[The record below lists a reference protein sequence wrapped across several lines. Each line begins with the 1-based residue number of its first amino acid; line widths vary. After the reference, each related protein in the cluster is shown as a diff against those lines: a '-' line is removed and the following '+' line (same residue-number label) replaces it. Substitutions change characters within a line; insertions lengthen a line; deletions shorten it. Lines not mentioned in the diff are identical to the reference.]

1 MEQVRQS
8 RMNAF
13 INGTGCTAL
22 AAVLAVALSIYY
34 YYAGIDYADEFYG
47 VVAGAEIGLAHGSV
61 LSWVL
66 NLITIGCGVILLSF
80 LNKRFAFIREYTRL
94 HTTMM
99 IVLTMSVPGLTA
111 ALCPANVVVLL
122 LLPAMHVM
130 FSGYQQ
136 QHYRSY
142 IFLISLI
149 LSIGSMVDYVFVAY
163 ALIFMVGFFQVQIM
177 SFKGFVGMLFGWI
190 TPYWIAYG
198 FGMFTLG
205 DLHLPQLQF
214 SAERYMALLT
224 SPVIVNVVLTVV
236 TGAAFGVVNALT
248 LISYRRQ
255 LRAYNGF
262 FTVLALATTLLL
274 VVDVANVL
282 TYLAVLNVCLAV
294 QAAHFFTTTRLNKGY
309 ILFIVL
315 VVANMA
321 GPTLFTILK
330 ELL

>member
-13 INGTGCTAL
+13 INGAGCIAL
-22 AAVLAVALSIYY
+22 AALLGLALCIYY
-34 YYAGIDYADEFYG
+34 NYAGIDYTDEFYG
-47 VVAGAEIGLAHGSV
+47 VVAGAEIGLARGSA
-61 LSWVL
+61 LSWAL
-66 NLITIGCGVILLSF
+66 NLIVIGCCVVLLSF

-94 HTTMM
+94 HTSML
-99 IVLTMSVPGLTA
+99 IVLTMSVPGLTT
-111 ALCPANVVVLL
+111 ALCPANVVVALL
-122 LLPAMHVM
+122 LLAMHVM

-163 ALIFMVGFFQVQIM
+163 ALIFMVGFFQVQLM

-198 FGMFTLG
+198 FGLFELA
-205 DLHLPQLQF
+205 DLHVPQLEF
-214 SAERYMALLT
+214 TTERYMALVT
-224 SPVIVNVVLTVV
+224 SPVIVNVVLTVI
-236 TGAAFGVVNALT
+236 TGTIFGAMNALT

-274 VVDVANVL
+274 AVDVANVL

-294 QAAHFFTTTRLNKGY
+294 QAAHFFTTTRLNKSY
-309 ILFIVL
+309 ILFILL

-321 GPTLFTILK
+321 GPTVFTILK

>member
-8 RMNAF
+8 GMNAF
-13 INGTGCTAL
+13 INGAGCTAL
-22 AAVLAVALSIYY
+22 AVLLGVALSVYY
-34 YYAGIDYADEFYG
+34 NYAGIDYADEFYG
-47 VVAGAEIGLAHGSV
+47 VVVGAEIGLARGSA
-61 LSWVL
+61 LSWAL
-66 NLITIGCGVILLSF
+66 NLLTIGCGVVLLSF

-94 HTTMM
+94 HTTML
-99 IVLTMSVPGLTA
+99 IVLTMSVPGLTT
-111 ALCPANVVVLL
+111 ALCPANVVVAM

-198 FGMFTLG
+198 FGLFELA
-205 DLHLPQLQF
+205 DLHLPQLEF
-214 SAERYMALLT
+214 TEERYMAVVT

-236 TGAAFGVVNALT
+236 TGAAFGAMNALT

-294 QAAHFFTTTRLNKGY
+294 QAAHFFTTTRLNKSY
-309 ILFIVL
+309 ILFIFL